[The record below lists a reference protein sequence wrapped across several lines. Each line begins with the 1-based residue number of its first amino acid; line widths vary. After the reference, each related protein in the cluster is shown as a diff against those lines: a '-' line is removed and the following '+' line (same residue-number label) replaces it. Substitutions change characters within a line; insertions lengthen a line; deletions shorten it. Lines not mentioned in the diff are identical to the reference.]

1 MNPPPRILLSAGM
14 IQGGLSGVG
23 RYVVEIARRIGS
35 VSNISLHVA
44 GLASDR
50 ALFPTIPD
58 DRWIEIPPAFA
69 SGPRNLLWHWVQ
81 LRAVLRGGDFALYHS
96 PSYRRIALA
105 CPTPQIATIHD
116 CAPFHLR
123 DKYGPLRGFFG
134 RILVPAMARRCAHV
148 LTVSHFT
155 AADLKKFFKLPP
167 GKITVVHNGLDHER
181 YRPLPEADLA
191 AFRERLGARKPY
203 LLYISRLEHPGK
215 NHVRL
220 IEAYERARAAGTLDA
235 PLLLGG
241 APWHGAEVIRAHVEK
256 SPYAA
261 DIHLPGFIDEA
272 DLPLWYG
279 AARALVFP
287 SLMEGFGLPV
297 AEALACGTPVLS
309 SDRGSLPEVGGDAA
323 RYFDPTDVDAM
334 AAALGSLGETTPA
347 ESAALRERGLA
358 QAARFHWDHAARAT
372 VDAYL
377 AVLS

>member
-1 MNPPPRILLSAGM
+1 VCSCPRWPGGARTFLPSATSR
-14 IQGGLSGVG
+14 LRTSKNSSSS
-23 RYVVEIARRIGS
+23 R
-35 VSNISLHVA
+35 
-44 GLASDR
+44 
-50 ALFPTIPD
+50 
-58 DRWIEIPPAFA
+58 PA
-69 SGPRNLLWHWVQ
+69 
-81 LRAVLRGGDFALYHS
+81 
-96 PSYRRIALA
+96 
-105 CPTPQIATIHD
+105 T
-116 CAPFHLR
+116 
-123 DKYGPLRGFFG
+123 
-134 RILVPAMARRCAHV
+134 
-148 LTVSHFT
+148 
-155 AADLKKFFKLPP
+155 

-191 AFRERLGARKPY
+191 AFRERVGARKPY

-241 APWHGAEVIRAHVEK
+241 APWHGAEVIRARVEK

-347 ESAALRERGLA
+347 ESAALRERGVA